1 MKKNLLFFFCVLA
14 FQMAKAQVPNYIPAD
29 SLKGWWPFNGN
40 ANDNSPNANNGTV
53 NGAVLT
59 NDRFNSPNK
68 AYAFNAVSSNI
79 QTNWPG
85 ILGNNARTIS
95 FWFYSNIPIPNNGS
109 LHGTQL
115 GMVVWGSIGQG
126 RGFAALLMDNNQPG
140 IDIGLTYKTGN
151 KNTLSNWTHYFMSQ
165 SPLNRSTLIAIKM
178 YINGN
183 LITDI
188 NRTFNIDTQLKT

>member
-1 MKKNLLFFFCVLA
+1 MDLYKEHNWVWWFGELMVKEA
-14 FQMAKAQVPNYIPAD
+14 FY
-29 SLKGWWPFNGN
+29 
-40 ANDNSPNANNGTV
+40 
-53 NGAVLT
+53 
-59 NDRFNSPNK
+59 
-68 AYAFNAVSSNI
+68 
-79 QTNWPG
+79 
-85 ILGNNARTIS
+85 
-95 FWFYSNIPIPNNGS
+95 
-109 LHGTQL
+109 
-115 GMVVWGSIGQG
+115 
-126 RGFAALLMDNNQPG
+126 AALLMDNNQPG